1 MPGEMKMRA
10 CFKSAG
16 IFLTCLFFITTA
28 CDYGMSSSDAPKA
41 PKFSSA
47 KERQAWVIK
56 TYLPWME
63 GYSWTYANVP
73 PSDGRFLYD
82 LMIKTKRRSALE
94 MGSANGYSAIW
105 IGMAMEKTG
114 GRLVTIELDQEKAAL
129 CRGNIMNTGLSK
141 VVDCIQGDAML
152 VAPKLEGPFDF
163 LFVDIGPVDVQP
175 FVQAVEMKLAKDFII
190 ALHNIGFAGNYE
202 EMFAYAKSRGWSV
215 ESKRTDGGEGFFL
228 ITPKPMNL

>member
-1 MPGEMKMRA
+1 MHA
-10 CFKSAG
+10 CLKLFA
-16 IFLTCLFFITTA
+16 IFFTCLLFITTA

-73 PSDGRFLYD
+73 PSDGRFLYE
-82 LMIKTKRRSALE
+82 LMVKTNRRSVLE

-105 IGMAMEKTG
+105 IGMAMEKTKG
-114 GRLVTIELDQEKAAL
+114 ELVTIELDQEKAAL
-129 CRGNIMNTGLSK
+129 CRSNIKNTGLSA
-141 VVDCIQGDAML
+141 VVDCIQGDALL
-152 VAPKLEGPFDF
+152 VAPKLEGEFDF

-175 FVQAVEMKLAKDFII
+175 FVRAVENKLAKDFII

-202 EMFAYAKSRGWSV
+202 EMFSHAKSKGWSV

-228 ITPKPMNL
+228 ITPKPMDL